1 MEVEES
7 SEVELW
13 CLKELDLADVD
24 LWNVSFVA
32 PHSFLIIVITYVLEW
47 VDALSGLLDL
57 AADDLWD
64 QLGGELGKGAGGSL
78 ALDDLNHLLANGA
91 DLGRRSVG
99 GLLDLVWTTLG
110 KGNGEHAE
118 EVIIGGLNGDVGLD
132 KSLPLADK
140 GSQLVGGEVK
150 TVEVGQ
156 AVLALNLIDTEL
168 DLAESVVLILL
179 KIGER
184 DLNDTALQGVVGVL
198 ETGGPVDKSLADIS
212 NLERGWC
219 LLYCERLIRSRVVK
233 WIGRAI
239 P

>member
-1 MEVEES
+1 MLV
-7 SEVELW
+7 
-13 CLKELDLADVD
+13 C
-24 LWNVSFVA
+24 A
-32 PHSFLIIVITYVLEW
+32 PVNHLRTVITYVLEW
-47 VDALSGLLDL
+47 VDALGGLLDL
-57 AADDLWD
+57 ATDDLWD
-64 QLGGELGKGAGGSL
+64 QLGSELGKGAGGSL
-78 ALDDLNHLLANGA
+78 ALDDLDHLLADGA

-110 KGNGEHAE
+110 EGNGEHAE
-118 EVIIGGLNGDVGLD
+118 EVIISGLDGDVGLD

-140 GSQLVGGEVK
+140 GSELVGGEIK
-150 TVEVGQ
+150 TMEVGQ

-179 KIGER
+179 EIGER
-184 DLNDTALQGVVGVL
+184 DLNDAAFQGVVGVL

-219 LLYCERLIRSRVVK
+219 LLYCERRIRRRVVK
-233 WIGRAI
+233 RIGRAI